1 MFSTVTEL
9 LLPQDFSPSS
19 GFRTLKKQSSSK
31 ETAIQRLSNRERNL
45 DMSHFISKQFH
56 ENLKTSNSLSQY
68 VTNLS
73 PLQTAT
79 YSSQTSHSLLRRTVE
94 YSRFEYL
101 PFLRFSLLFS
111 TSCDL
116 ELQSL
121 KCNWKRSEKTFKYTK
136 TPFFVTTRPHYQEPI
151 ANTTGDSTCKY
162 QSN

>member
-9 LLPQDFSPSS
+9 LLPQDFSPTS

-31 ETAIQRLSNRERNL
+31 GTAIQRLSNRERNL

-94 YSRFEYL
+94 YSRYEYL
-101 PFLRFSLLFS
+101 PFLLTSLAIFSALFNILWS
-111 TSCDL
+111 WAATS
-116 ELQSL
+116 QMQL
-121 KCNWKRSEKTFKYTK
+121 KKVGKNVQIHKDAVLRNYAAALSRTNREHDRWLYL
-136 TPFFVTTRPHYQEPI
+136 
-151 ANTTGDSTCKY
+151 
-162 QSN
+162 